1 MPPHKPR
8 KVKRLTKRQQKMA
21 EQYIPSVAWFLGRF
35 GKQAW
40 LERLVR
46 LHGREEVEA
55 EAYYWLCRAAR
66 GHIEDKGKFITYAA
80 TTLMRMLP
88 RMRSLNAAT
97 NWNGG
102 GRLSEDGYEIERGDD
117 WIGALVDD
125 RAVKPGLDEDEREL
139 VRQTIDLLPPKLS
152 SVARGIFLEGKT
164 CLEIGKGSG
173 FTRQMADQYKQQ
185 ALHML
190 GLLLDWSEGRVTLR
204 QRKEASPEDAARM
217 AAGKMAEV
225 ASHCLSLRHL
235 LAWTGLSLKS
245 INAGLKYNGWFE
257 PSRKYEGVWRLTEKG
272 IKEWGNP

>member
-88 RMRSLNAAT
+88 RMRSSPAYT
-97 NWNGG
+97 NFG
-102 GRLSEDGYEIERGDD
+102 EDEDD
-117 WIGALVDD
+117 GLETFVED
-125 RAVKPGLDEDEREL
+125 VPTVPTLDEDERAL

-152 SVARGIFLEGKT
+152 AVARGVFLEGKT
-164 CLEIGKGSG
+164 CVEVGEEVGL
-173 FTRQMADQYKQQ
+173 TRQMIDIYKQQ

-257 PSRKYEGVWRLTEKG
+257 PSRKYEGVWRLTGKG
-272 IKEWGNP
+272 IKEWRS